1 MHSPL
6 VIVSLILL
14 LTDAVV
20 ANVQVRGVAGQ
31 AVTLPCNYSVANRAV
46 TSMCW
51 GRGACRVFR
60 CSNEI
65 IWTDGSRVTF
75 QKHNRYKLRGDLLK
89 GNVSLTI
96 ENATEAD
103 SGLYC
108 CRVEHRGWFNDM
120 KVTLSLEIKPAV
132 WIPIT
137 SLPLH
142 EVITSSIATS
152 VPTSPSVS
160 TSAPPIPSPTQTH
173 KPVPTSHSP
182 AQPSETQPTTPQ
194 ETRTQ
199 ATSSLFYSYTTD
211 GNGTMTQSSDGLW
224 LDNQTVKNMWMST
237 ATNEGLYVGISLSA
251 LMLLAVLV
259 VIITKSKSFQDCSQG
274 STLCNMQL
282 KGDAQRKT
290 ISTLL
295 TIIFMSRIK
304 TQWCSLR
311 FYAHDC
317 RRLTIFLCL
326 FHAVFQHVSHIG

>member
-120 KVTLSLEIKPAV
+120 KVTLSLEIKP
-132 WIPIT
+132 
-137 SLPLH
+137 
-142 EVITSSIATS
+142 
-152 VPTSPSVS
+152 
-160 TSAPPIPSPTQTH
+160 
-173 KPVPTSHSP
+173 
-182 AQPSETQPTTPQ
+182 
-194 ETRTQ
+194 
-199 ATSSLFYSYTTD
+199 D

-224 LDNQTVKNMWMST
+224 LDNQTQVSPTENMWMST

-259 VIITKSKSFQDCSQG
+259 VIITKRCSYIKQKMPQLIMVSLNDSKIEALQHAAERRCPAED
-274 STLCNMQL
+274 N
-282 KGDAQRKT
+282 
-290 ISTLL
+290 IY
-295 TIIFMSRIK
+295 IINDNLYV
-304 TQWCSLR
+304 T
-311 FYAHDC
+311 D
-317 RRLTIFLCL
+317 
-326 FHAVFQHVSHIG
+326 

>member
-120 KVTLSLEIKPAV
+120 KVTLSLEIKPA
-132 WIPIT
+132 
-137 SLPLH
+137 
-142 EVITSSIATS
+142 IATS

-224 LDNQTVKNMWMST
+224 LDNQTQVSPTENMWMST

-259 VIITKSKSFQDCSQG
+259 VIITKRCSYIKQKMPQLIMVSLNDSKIEALQHAAERRCPAED
-274 STLCNMQL
+274 N
-282 KGDAQRKT
+282 
-290 ISTLL
+290 IY
-295 TIIFMSRIK
+295 IINDNLYV
-304 TQWCSLR
+304 T
-311 FYAHDC
+311 D
-317 RRLTIFLCL
+317 
-326 FHAVFQHVSHIG
+326 